1 MRLPDI
7 LSFSYTLFK
16 ILKKGRIQKIS
27 KENPIV
33 HNLLITLDLLKIFKD
48 NSMIVK
54 LLILGP
60 WDQIG
65 YYLK

>member
-1 MRLPDI
+1 LKISGAFFMRLPDI

-33 HNLLITLDLLKIFKD
+33 HNLLITFDLLKIFKN

-60 WDQIG
+60 
-65 YYLK
+65 

>member
-7 LSFSYTLFK
+7 LNFSYTLFK

-33 HNLLITLDLLKIFKD
+33 HNLLITFDLLKIFKN

-60 WDQIG
+60 
-65 YYLK
+65 

>member
-48 NSMIVK
+48 NSIIVK

-60 WDQIG
+60 
-65 YYLK
+65 

>member
-33 HNLLITLDLLKIFKD
+33 HNLLITFDLPKIFKN

-60 WDQIG
+60 
-65 YYLK
+65 

>member
-33 HNLLITLDLLKIFKD
+33 HNLLITFDLLKIFKN

-60 WDQIG
+60 
-65 YYLK
+65 

>member
-1 MRLPDI
+1 LKISGAFFMRLPDI

-27 KENPIV
+27 KENSIV
-33 HNLLITLDLLKIFKD
+33 HNLLITFDLLKIFKN

-60 WDQIG
+60 
-65 YYLK
+65 

>member
-60 WDQIG
+60 
-65 YYLK
+65 

>member
-33 HNLLITLDLLKIFKD
+33 HNLLITFDLLKIFKN
-48 NSMIVK
+48 NSIIVK

-60 WDQIG
+60 
-65 YYLK
+65 